1 MASGLAREL
10 RENCG
15 YLRDA
20 GWNNMASLIALAADE
35 LDRLEERVADLEQR
49 INSQT
54 PQGRLGH
61 SSWLSRLRRARTW
74 TPPKQ
79 K

>member
-10 RENCG
+10 PENCG

-20 GWNNMASLIALAADE
+20 GWGNTARLIALAADE
-35 LDRLEERVADLEQR
+35 LERLEERVSDLEQR
-49 INSQT
+49 INTQT
-54 PQGRLGH
+54 HKDGWAIL
-61 SSWLSRLRRARTW
+61 SWRSRLRRPRTW
-74 TPPKQ
+74 TPPKR